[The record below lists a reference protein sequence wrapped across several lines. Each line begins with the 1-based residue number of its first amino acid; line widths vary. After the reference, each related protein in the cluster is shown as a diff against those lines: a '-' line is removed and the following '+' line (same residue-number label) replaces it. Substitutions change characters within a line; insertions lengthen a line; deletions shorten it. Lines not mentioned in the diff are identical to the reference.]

1 MNKVRFVSFNVDG
14 LPDKLDLRELPWIF
28 KPVYWVYKMIK
39 KTPYVAINDGADRG
53 TFMHTISEYLNSLK
67 ADVIAVQEDFN
78 YHNELKESL
87 VGYLDSTHTGDISL
101 NNLFSKTE
109 WSPFPRFKADGLNV
123 FTNIGTTTRAG
134 EDIVR
139 WKKSNGYIGNANDKL
154 THKGFR
160 YYEITAK
167 NIPMDVYV
175 VHMDADFYHP
185 GDKAPEKDA
194 EARKSQ
200 IKQLLSYIEKKPSKN
215 PIIILGDTNTTD
227 KWYWDVN
234 NVKLLHD
241 AGFAEAEQTEE
252 KDVDRLF
259 FKNNDKSLYE
269 ITGYTA
275 SYGKGGLSDHKPLI
289 VDLNIERRKRK

>member
-1 MNKVRFVSFNVDG
+1 MNKIRFVSYNVDG

-28 KPVYWVYKMIK
+28 KPVYWVYRLFK
-39 KTPYVAINDGADRG
+39 KTPYVAINDGSDRKKYIED
-53 TFMHTISEYLNSLK
+53 ISVYLNSLK

-78 YHNELKESL
+78 YHRELLGNL
-87 VGYLDSTHTGDISL
+87 VGYLDSTYTGDISL
-101 NNLFSKTE
+101 KDLFSKTE
-109 WSPFPRFKADGLNV
+109 WRPLPRFTADGLNV
-123 FTNIGTTTRAG
+123 FVNIGTATRAG

-139 WKKSNGYIGNANDKL
+139 WKKSNGYIGSANDKL

-160 YYEITAK
+160 YYNITAK

-175 VHMDADFYHP
+175 VHMDADFYRP

-200 IKQLLSYIEKKPSKN
+200 IKQLLAYIEKKPSNN
-215 PIIILGDTNTTD
+215 PIIILGDTNTTNR
-227 KWYWDVN
+227 WYWDVN
-234 NVKLLHD
+234 NVKLLTD
-241 AGFAEAEQTEE
+241 AGFAEAEPTGE

-259 FKNNDKSLYE
+259 YKNNDKSLYE

-275 SYGKGGLSDHKPLI
+275 SYGKEGLSDHKPLI
-289 VDLNIERRKRK
+289 VDLNISRKNK